1 MNFFCL
7 FLYRKCIMALS
18 KTLYHDA
25 SSFWWDVKPLVNVLC
40 NALCTH
46 SALTE
51 REGFAPVLLVGL
63 AKFIKLLDLHLVICS
78 IFRPSLIKQPGLH
91 EFSLPLYCCFQ
102 CFVFIYLW
110 LKVYNKTNLFY
121 GCEKLKCSNFAIL
134 FVLQSGFEI
143 SSNIYLSSNK

>member
-1 MNFFCL
+1 MN
-7 FLYRKCIMALS
+7 
-18 KTLYHDA
+18 A

-51 REGFAPVLLVGL
+51 REWFAPVLLVGL

-102 CFVFIYLW
+102 CFSSFICDWKYTTKQICFMIVKNWNVQTLQFC
-110 LKVYNKTNLFY
+110 L
-121 GCEKLKCSNFAIL
+121 CCSRAL
-134 FVLQSGFEI
+134 RSPATSTCHQI
-143 SSNIYLSSNK
+143 SRDVQGQPL